1 LGLVERRSFALQR
14 EGGSRRSRRAWPIV
28 ARILAIA
35 VAAALSGCGSIS
47 QKFTEVGSQLP
58 GVGLS
63 ASAPERTAEPAAY
76 PAVHDIPAPRN
87 SVTLTNPEQ
96 AQLQNDLV
104 VARDVQQEAV
114 GVRVKPDKNKKTQAP
129 QGKVIPVSSRS
140 SIY

>member
-1 LGLVERRSFALQR
+1 M
-14 EGGSRRSRRAWPIV
+14 
-28 ARILAIA
+28 ARILAI
-35 VAAALSGCGSIS
+35 VAAAGLSGCASIS
-47 QKFTEVGSQLP
+47 QKFTEAASQLP

-76 PAVHDIPAPRN
+76 PAVHDVPPPRN

-96 AQLQNDLV
+96 AQLQSDLV

-114 GVRVKPDKNKKTQAP
+114 GIRVKPDKNKKAQAP